1 MIKLQIIFFN
11 MFINSVYPNI
21 ETIIMHDENN
31 LEISGINAINE
42 VSSYEVVKENLSA
55 E

>member
-1 MIKLQIIFFN
+1 

-21 ETIIMHDENN
+21 ETIIMPLHDENN